1 MAFIPLKP
9 IPIKER
15 NSMLYVERGQIDVK
29 DGAFVVI
36 DKNGIRMHIPVGS
49 ITCLMLEPGTRVS
62 HAAIALAAKTGTLLI
77 WVGEAGVRLYSVGQ
91 PGGAR
96 SDKLLYQAKLA
107 LDEQLR
113 LKVVKKMFE
122 IRFNETAPSRRSVN
136 QLRGI
141 EGGRVKKIYQRL
153 ASEHGMIWKGRS
165 YDPSDWDVSDDLNR
179 CISAATA
186 CLYGVTEA
194 AILAAGYAPAI
205 GFLHTGKPKSF
216 VYDIADLVKFETVV
230 PVAFEIA
237 KQALPNPDKEVR
249 IACREIFRQSKLLKN
264 LIPMIEE
271 VLSAG
276 EIEPPK
282 PYADAQPP
290 ALPEP
295 KSIGNEGH
303 RSQ

>member
-1 MAFIPLKP
+1 MYI
-9 IPIKER
+9 E
-15 NSMLYVERGQIDVK
+15 G
-29 DGAFVVI
+29 
-36 DKNGIRMHIPVGS
+36 GS

>member
-15 NSMLYVERGQIDVK
+15 NSMVFVERGQIDVK

-205 GFLHTGKPKSF
+205 GFC
-216 VYDIADLVKFETVV
+216 I
-230 PVAFEIA
+230 
-237 KQALPNPDKEVR
+237 Q
-249 IACREIFRQSKLLKN
+249 
-264 LIPMIEE
+264 
-271 VLSAG
+271 
-276 EIEPPK
+276 
-282 PYADAQPP
+282 
-290 ALPEP
+290 
-295 KSIGNEGH
+295 GNQKV
-303 RSQ
+303 SSMTLQIW

>member
-1 MAFIPLKP
+1 M
-9 IPIKER
+9 
-15 NSMLYVERGQIDVK
+15 
-29 DGAFVVI
+29 
-36 DKNGIRMHIPVGS
+36 
-49 ITCLMLEPGTRVS
+49 
-62 HAAIALAAKTGTLLI
+62 
-77 WVGEAGVRLYSVGQ
+77 
-91 PGGAR
+91 
-96 SDKLLYQAKLA
+96 
-107 LDEQLR
+107 
-113 LKVVKKMFE
+113 
-122 IRFNETAPSRRSVN
+122 
-136 QLRGI
+136 
-141 EGGRVKKIYQRL
+141 
-153 ASEHGMIWKGRS
+153 
-165 YDPSDWDVSDDLNR
+165 
-179 CISAATA
+179 
-186 CLYGVTEA
+186 
-194 AILAAGYAPAI
+194 
-205 GFLHTGKPKSF
+205 HTGKPKSF

>member
-15 NSMLYVERGQIDVK
+15 NSMVFVEYGQIDVK

-36 DKNGIRMHIPVGS
+36 DKNGIRMHIPIGS

-62 HAAIALAAKTGTLLI
+62 HAAVALAAKTGTLLI

-122 IRFNETAPSRRSVN
+122 IRFNEAAPSRRSVN

-165 YDPSDWDVSDDLNR
+165 YDPSDWDTSDDLNR
-179 CISAATA
+179 CISTATA

-230 PVAFEIA
+230 PLAFAVAKRAPIDPER
-237 KQALPNPDKEVR
+237 EVR
-249 IACREIFRQSKLLKN
+249 IGCREIFRQSKVLRN
-264 LIPMIEE
+264 LIPMIED
-271 VLSAG
+271 VLAAG
-276 EIEPPK
+276 EIELPK

-290 ALPEP
+290 AIPEP
-295 KSIGNEGH
+295 ESIGNTGH